1 MPSDPI
7 NTAPIQNFINQVKAA
22 DLSNQREIKIDT
34 KTAKS
39 LAFCLTQLLAKNVQ
53 DYENL
58 FKNLEKTEDVI
69 TVKMDGGAL

>member
-58 FKNLEKTEDVI
+58 FKSLEKTEDVI

>member
-1 MPSDPI
+1 MPNDPI

-22 DLSNQREIKIDT
+22 DISNQREIKIDT
-34 KTAKS
+34 KTAKA

-58 FKNLEKTEDVI
+58 LKNLEKTEDVI